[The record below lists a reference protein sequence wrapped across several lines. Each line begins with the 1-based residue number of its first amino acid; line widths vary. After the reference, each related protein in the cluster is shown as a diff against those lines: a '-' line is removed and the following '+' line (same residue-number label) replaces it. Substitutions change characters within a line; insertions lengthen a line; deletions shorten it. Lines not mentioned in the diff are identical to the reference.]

1 MKIYYYTKD
10 KKHKSKDTDEYIKKS
25 VYDYTRNE
33 NITVTRTKS
42 GKPYVNDVF
51 VGVTHTDYFLII
63 CVSDCEIGIDAERYD
78 RYVKNKKRIIR
89 KYFSK
94 NEAEYALDSNENFL
108 EIWVKKEAYL
118 KFLGIGLKGI
128 KKVDTF
134 DVPGTFEKIEHKE
147 CIIYIYTEENS
158 SL

>member
-1 MKIYYYTKD
+1 MKLYYYTKEE
-10 KKHKSKDTDEYIKKS
+10 KHKSKDTDNYIVKS
-25 VYDYTRNE
+25 VSDYTQNS
-33 NITVTRTKS
+33 NVTVTRSKK

-63 CVSDCEIGIDAERYD
+63 CVSDFEVGIDAEKKD

-94 NEAEYALDSNENFL
+94 NEAEYSLDSDEKFL

-118 KFLGIGLKGI
+118 KFLGIGLRGI
-128 KKVDTF
+128 KKVDVF
-134 DVPGTFEKIEHKE
+134 NLPGTFEKIEHKE